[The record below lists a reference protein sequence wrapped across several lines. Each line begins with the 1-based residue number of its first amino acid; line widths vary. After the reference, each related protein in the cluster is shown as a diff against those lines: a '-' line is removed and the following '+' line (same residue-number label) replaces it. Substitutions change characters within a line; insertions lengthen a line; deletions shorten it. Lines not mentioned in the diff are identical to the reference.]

1 MAELPTHRASDAERE
16 EVAERLRDAAGAG
29 RLEPDEL
36 EERLEAAYSA
46 RTVGEL
52 ATLTADLPKR
62 SPEPAPPAPAW
73 RSEAV
78 RARLA
83 SFIVANTIC
92 IGIWAASGANG
103 HFWPVWVLLGTGIAL
118 VATVVRTV
126 LGVEEHDDRR
136 SDASLPVPPALP
148 RSPRW
153 GYPAS
158 AYGVP
163 REP

>member
-16 EVAERLRDAAGAG
+16 EVAERLGHAAGAG

-36 EERLEAAYSA
+36 EERLEAVYSA

-52 ATLTADLPKR
+52 ATLTADLPER

-118 VATVVRTV
+118 VATVVRAV
-126 LGVEEHDDRR
+126 LGVEGQGERIPG
-136 SDASLPVPPALP
+136 AQPPPAPPGLP
-148 RSPRW
+148 RR
-153 GYPAS
+153 
-158 AYGVP
+158 
-163 REP
+163 R

>member
-16 EVAERLRDAAGAG
+16 EVAERLRDAAGTG

-52 ATLTADLPKR
+52 ATLTGDL
-62 SPEPAPPAPAW
+62 PEPAPQPAVPEPVW

-83 SFIVANTIC
+83 SFIVANTVC
-92 IGIWAASGANG
+92 IAIWAATGADG

-118 VATVVRTV
+118 VATFVRTV
-126 LGVEEHDDRR
+126 LGVEGHGERVPG
-136 SDASLPVPPALP
+136 AQPPPAPPGLP
-148 RSPRW
+148 H
-153 GYPAS
+153 
-158 AYGVP
+158 
-163 REP
+163 

>member
-1 MAELPTHRASDAERE
+1 MAKPPTHRASDAERE

-36 EERLEAAYSA
+36 EEGLAGAPSP
-46 RTVGEL
+46 RTGGEL
-52 ATLTADLPKR
+52 ATLTDDLPER

-92 IGIWAASGANG
+92 LGIWAGGGANG
-103 HFWPVWVLLGTGIAL
+103 HL
-118 VATVVRTV
+118 
-126 LGVEEHDDRR
+126 RR
-136 SDASLPVPPALP
+136 A
-148 RSPRW
+148 
-153 GYPAS
+153 
-158 AYGVP
+158 
-163 REP
+163 